1 MKLHRAVVVDDEIFT
16 RKGLIQLVD
25 WETCGF
31 EIVGEADNGEDALE
45 LISHIHPDLIITD
58 IRMPVLDGLELIRTV
73 LEWSSQHPA
82 FIIMSGYSDFAYAQ
96 QALRY
101 GVHDFILK
109 PVDDEDFSATL
120 RKLSERLHHEQQ
132 NAQRYQ
138 NHLTGGLLETL
149 MMNPV
154 DDTVVTQWEQQLRLE
169 EATYMYYVL
178 VELNDQHPWRSGDDS
193 VMLSLF
199 QFRELIEQA
208 LHRLMDGKYPLY
220 VHEHR
225 NRVGLIVPDF
235 FLECFETKVE
245 VFMKALQ
252 REIEGM
258 DSLRERSG
266 SRVFVYAGSA
276 VEQLRDIQQSYASAK
291 EAVLH
296 KYIHEHSGIVVNLQ
310 EEMPSLHNR
319 AICQDVLDHLTE
331 QVEEFRLEELHATI
345 NCLFS
350 SFREEHYAPE
360 AMKMSLH
367 QCVLSIVRV
376 IQNMQGNELSLQS
389 LEPMI
394 NWQDMNLSL
403 GELRRLFTSFAEES
417 GKYIRTLRKE
427 CQQGG
432 IQQIRAYI
440 EQHAAENISLKS
452 IAALFYMNPVYLGQL
467 FRKTYGVYFNE
478 FLLKLRIQEAK
489 RLLRQTDLRVY
500 EIAERVGFGSS
511 DYFVTQFEK
520 MAHVTPS
527 EYRNSLSAGHEPE
540 RSGK

>member
-1 MKLHRAVVVDDEIFT
+1 MKLHRAIVVDDETFT
-16 RKGLIQLVD
+16 RKGLLQLMD
-25 WETCGF
+25 WQACGF

-45 LISHIHPDLIITD
+45 LISRIHPDLVITD
-58 IRMPVLDGLELIRTV
+58 IRMPVLDGLELIRSV
-73 LEWSSQHPA
+73 LEQSTEHPA
-82 FIIMSGYSDFAYAQ
+82 FIILSGYSDFAYAQ
-96 QALRY
+96 QAIRY
-101 GVHDFILK
+101 GVHDFMLK
-109 PVDDEDFSATL
+109 PIDEGDFSATL
-120 RKLSERLHHEQQ
+120 RKLSERLHREQQ

-138 NHLTGGLLETL
+138 NHHAGGLLETV

-154 DDTVVTQWEQQLRLE
+154 DDVVVTQWEQQLRLG

-178 VELNDQHPWRSGDDS
+178 VELNDQHPWRSGDNNI
-193 VMLSLF
+193 MLSLF

-225 NRVGLIVPDF
+225 NRIGLIVPDF
-235 FLECFETKVE
+235 FLECFEGKVE

-258 DSLRERSG
+258 KTLKDQLG
-266 SRVFVYAGSA
+266 SRVFVYAGKP
-276 VEQLRDIQQSYASAK
+276 VNRLQDIQQSYACAK

-296 KYIHEHSGIVVNLQ
+296 KYIYDHNGIVVYLQ
-310 EEMPSLHNR
+310 EEMPPLHYKT
-319 AICQDVLDHLTE
+319 IPQDVLDRLTE
-331 QVEEFRLEELHATI
+331 QVEELRLDELRVAVDY
-345 NCLFS
+345 LFS
-350 SFREEHYAPE
+350 SFREECYAPE

-376 IQNMQGNELSLQS
+376 IQNMQGDERSLQS
-389 LEPMI
+389 LEPMM

-403 GELRRLFTSFAEES
+403 GELQRLFTAFAEES
-417 GKYIRTLRKE
+417 GRYIGVLRRD

-432 IQQIRAYI
+432 IQHIRAYI

-452 IAALFYMNPVYLGQL
+452 IAARFYMNPVYLGQL

-478 FLLKLRIQEAK
+478 FLLKLRVQEAK
-489 RLLRQTDLRVY
+489 RLLRQTDLRIY

-520 MAHVTPS
+520 MAHATPS
-527 EYRNSLSAGHEPE
+527 EYRNSLSIGDEPE
-540 RSGK
+540 RASE

>member
-1 MKLHRAVVVDDEIFT
+1 MKLHRAIVVDDETFT
-16 RKGLIQLVD
+16 RKGLLQLMD
-25 WETCGF
+25 WQACGF

-45 LISHIHPDLIITD
+45 LISRIHPDLVITD
-58 IRMPVLDGLELIRTV
+58 IRMPVLDGLELIRSV
-73 LEWSSQHPA
+73 LEQSTEHPA
-82 FIIMSGYSDFAYAQ
+82 FIILSGYSDFAYAQ
-96 QALRY
+96 QAIRY
-101 GVHDFILK
+101 GVHDFMLK
-109 PVDDEDFSATL
+109 PIDEGDFSATL
-120 RKLSERLHHEQQ
+120 RKLSERLHREQQ

-138 NHLTGGLLETL
+138 NHHAGGLLETV

-154 DDTVVTQWEQQLRLE
+154 DDVVVTQWEQQLRLG

-178 VELNDQHPWRSGDDS
+178 VELNDQHPWRSGADG

-225 NRVGLIVPDF
+225 NRIGLIVPDF
-235 FLECFETKVE
+235 FLGCFEGKVE

-258 DSLRERSG
+258 KTLKDQLG
-266 SRVFVYAGSA
+266 SRVFVYAGKP
-276 VEQLRDIQQSYASAK
+276 VNWLQDIQQSYACAK

-296 KYIHEHSGIVVNLQ
+296 KYIYDNSGIVVYLQ
-310 EEMPSLHNR
+310 EGMPPLHYKT
-319 AICQDVLDHLTE
+319 IPQDVLDRLTE
-331 QVEEFRLEELHATI
+331 QVEELRLDELRVAVDY
-345 NCLFS
+345 LFS
-350 SFREEHYAPE
+350 SFREECYAPE

-367 QCVLSIVRV
+367 QCLLSIVRV
-376 IQNMQGNELSLQS
+376 IQNMQGNERSLQS
-389 LEPMI
+389 LEPMM

-403 GELRRLFTSFAEES
+403 GELQRLFTAFAEES
-417 GKYIRTLRKE
+417 GRYIGVLRKD

-432 IQQIRAYI
+432 IQHIRAYI

-452 IAALFYMNPVYLGQL
+452 IAARFYMNPVYLGQL

-478 FLLKLRIQEAK
+478 FLLKLRVQEAK
-489 RLLRQTDLRVY
+489 RLLRQTDLRIY

-520 MAHVTPS
+520 MAHATPS
-527 EYRNSLSAGHEPE
+527 EYRNSLSIGDESERAGE
-540 RSGK
+540 

>member
-1 MKLHRAVVVDDEIFT
+1 MKLHRAIVVDDETFT
-16 RKGLIQLVD
+16 RKGLLQLMD
-25 WETCGF
+25 WQACGF

-45 LISHIHPDLIITD
+45 LISRIHPDLVITD
-58 IRMPVLDGLELIRTV
+58 IRMPVLDGLELIRSV
-73 LEWSSQHPA
+73 LEQSTEHPE
-82 FIIMSGYSDFAYAQ
+82 FIILSGYSDFAYAQ

-109 PVDDEDFSATL
+109 PIDEGDFSATL
-120 RKLSERLHHEQQ
+120 RKLSERLHREQQ

-138 NHLTGGLLETL
+138 NHHTGGLLETVI
-149 MMNPV
+149 MNQV
-154 DDTVVTQWEQQLRLE
+154 DDTSVTHWEQQLCLG

-178 VELNDQHPWRSGDDS
+178 VELNDQHPWRSGDDG

-199 QFRELIEQA
+199 QLRELIEQA
-208 LHRLMDGKYPLY
+208 LHLLMDGKYPLY

-225 NRVGLIVPDF
+225 NRIGLIVPDF
-235 FLECFETKVE
+235 FLECFEGKVE

-258 DSLRERSG
+258 KPLKDQLG
-266 SRVFVYAGSA
+266 SRVFIYAGKP
-276 VEQLRDIQQSYASAK
+276 VNRLQNIQQSYASAK

-296 KYIHEHSGIVVNLQ
+296 KYIHDHSGIVTYLQ
-310 EEMPSLHNR
+310 EAMPPLHYKN
-319 AICQDVLDHLTE
+319 IHQDVLDRLTE
-331 QVEEFRLEELHATI
+331 QVEELRLDELRGTVDY
-345 NCLFS
+345 LFS
-350 SFREEHYAPE
+350 SFREEYYAPE

-376 IQNMQGNELSLQS
+376 IQNMQGNERSLQS
-389 LEPMI
+389 LEPMM

-403 GELRRLFTSFAEES
+403 GELQRLFTAFAEES
-417 GKYIRTLRKE
+417 GRYIGVLRKD

-432 IQQIRAYI
+432 IQNIRAYI
-440 EQHAAENISLKS
+440 EQHAAENISLKN
-452 IAALFYMNPVYLGQL
+452 IAARFYMNPVYLGQL

-478 FLLKLRIQEAK
+478 FLLKLRVQEAK
-489 RLLRQTDLRVY
+489 RLLRQTDLRIY

-520 MAHVTPS
+520 MTQATPS
-527 EYRNSLSAGHEPE
+527 EYRNSLSVGNEPE
-540 RSGK
+540 RAGE

>member
-1 MKLHRAVVVDDEIFT
+1 MKLHRAIVVDDETFT
-16 RKGLIQLVD
+16 RKGLLQLMD
-25 WETCGF
+25 WQACGF

-45 LISHIHPDLIITD
+45 LISRIHPDLVITD
-58 IRMPVLDGLELIRTV
+58 IRMPVLDGLELIRSV
-73 LEWSSQHPA
+73 LEQSTEHPA
-82 FIIMSGYSDFAYAQ
+82 FIILSGYSDFAYAQ
-96 QALRY
+96 QAIRY
-101 GVHDFILK
+101 GVHDFMLK
-109 PVDDEDFSATL
+109 PIDEGDFSATL
-120 RKLSERLHHEQQ
+120 RKLSERLHREQQ

-138 NHLTGGLLETL
+138 NHHAGGLLETV

-154 DDTVVTQWEQQLRLE
+154 DDVVVTQWEQQLRLG

-178 VELNDQHPWRSGDDS
+178 VELNDQHPWRSGDNNI
-193 VMLSLF
+193 MLSLF

-208 LHRLMDGKYPLY
+208 LHRLMNGKYPLY

-225 NRVGLIVPDF
+225 NRIGLIVPDF
-235 FLECFETKVE
+235 FLECFEGKVE

-258 DSLRERSG
+258 KTLKDQLG
-266 SRVFVYAGSA
+266 SRVFVYAGKP
-276 VEQLRDIQQSYASAK
+276 VNRLQDIQQSYACAK

-296 KYIHEHSGIVVNLQ
+296 KYIYDHGGIVVYLQ
-310 EEMPSLHNR
+310 EEMPPLHYKT
-319 AICQDVLDHLTE
+319 IPQDVLDRLTE
-331 QVEEFRLEELHATI
+331 QVEELRLDELRVAVDY
-345 NCLFS
+345 LFS
-350 SFREEHYAPE
+350 SFREECYAPE

-376 IQNMQGNELSLQS
+376 IQNMQGDERSLQS
-389 LEPMI
+389 LEPMM

-403 GELRRLFTSFAEES
+403 GELQRLFTAFAEES
-417 GKYIRTLRKE
+417 GRYIGVLRKD

-432 IQQIRAYI
+432 IQHIRAYI

-452 IAALFYMNPVYLGQL
+452 IAARFYMNPVYLGQL

-478 FLLKLRIQEAK
+478 FLLKLRVQQAK
-489 RLLRQTDLRVY
+489 RLLRQTDLRIY

-520 MAHVTPS
+520 MAHATPS
-527 EYRNSLSAGHEPE
+527 EYRNSLIVGNESERAGE
-540 RSGK
+540 

>member
-1 MKLHRAVVVDDEIFT
+1 MKLHRAIVVDDEIFT

-45 LISHIHPDLIITD
+45 LISRLHPDLIITD
-58 IRMPVLDGLELIRTV
+58 IRMPVLDGLELIRSV
-73 LEWSSQHPA
+73 LERGTQHPA
-82 FIIMSGYSDFAYAQ
+82 FIIMSGYSDFTYAQ

-120 RKLSERLHHEQQ
+120 RKLSERLHREQQ

-138 NHLTGGLLETL
+138 HHLTGGLLETM

-154 DDTVVTQWEQQLRLE
+154 DDAVVTHWEQQLRLG
-169 EATYMYYVL
+169 EATCMYYVL
-178 VELNDQHPWRSGDDS
+178 VELNDQHPWRSGDDG

-235 FLECFETKVE
+235 FLEGFGAKVE
-245 VFMKALQ
+245 LFMKALQ
-252 REIEGM
+252 QEIEGM
-258 DSLRERSG
+258 ESVKNQLG
-266 SRVFVYAGSA
+266 IRVFVYAGSP
-276 VEQLRDIQQSYASAK
+276 VNRLRDIQQSYASAK

-296 KYIHEHSGIVVNLQ
+296 KYIHDPSGIVIFLQ
-310 EEMPSLHNR
+310 DEMPSLHFR
-319 AICQDVLDHLTE
+319 TIRQDVLDSLTE
-331 QVEEFRLEELHATI
+331 QIEELQLEELRATVGY
-345 NCLFS
+345 LFS
-350 SFREEHYAPE
+350 SFREEYYAPE

-376 IQNMQGNELSLQS
+376 IQNMQGNERSLQS

-403 GELRRLFTSFAEES
+403 GELQRLFTAFAEES
-417 GKYIRTLRKE
+417 GKYIGTLRKE

-432 IQQIRAYI
+432 IQHIRAYI

-452 IAALFYMNPVYLGQL
+452 IAAHFYMNPVYLGQL

-478 FLLKLRIQEAK
+478 FLLKLRVQEAK
-489 RLLRQTDLRVY
+489 RLLRQTDLRIY

-520 MAHVTPS
+520 LAHVTPS
-527 EYRNSLSAGHEPE
+527 EYRNSLSAGYEPE
-540 RSGK
+540 RSGE

>member
-1 MKLHRAVVVDDEIFT
+1 MKLHRAIVVDDETFT
-16 RKGLIQLVD
+16 RKGLLQLMD
-25 WETCGF
+25 WQACGF

-45 LISHIHPDLIITD
+45 LISRIHPDLVITD
-58 IRMPVLDGLELIRTV
+58 IRMPVLDGLELIRSV
-73 LEWSSQHPA
+73 LEQSTEHPA
-82 FIIMSGYSDFAYAQ
+82 FIILSGYSDFAYAQ
-96 QALRY
+96 QAIRY
-101 GVHDFILK
+101 GVHDFMLK
-109 PVDDEDFSATL
+109 PIDEGDFSATL
-120 RKLSERLHHEQQ
+120 RKLSERLHREQQ

-138 NHLTGGLLETL
+138 NHHAGGLLETV

-154 DDTVVTQWEQQLRLE
+154 DDVVVTQWEQQLRLG

-178 VELNDQHPWRSGDDS
+178 VELNDQHPWRSGDDG

-225 NRVGLIVPDF
+225 NRIGLIVPDF
-235 FLECFETKVE
+235 FLGCFEGKVE

-258 DSLRERSG
+258 KTLKDQLG
-266 SRVFVYAGSA
+266 SRVFVYAGKP
-276 VEQLRDIQQSYASAK
+276 VNWLQDIQQSYACAK

-296 KYIHEHSGIVVNLQ
+296 KYIYDNSGIVVYLQ
-310 EEMPSLHNR
+310 EGMPPLHYKT
-319 AICQDVLDHLTE
+319 IPQDVLDRLTE
-331 QVEEFRLEELHATI
+331 QVEELRLDELRVAVDY
-345 NCLFS
+345 LFS
-350 SFREEHYAPE
+350 SFREECYAPE

-367 QCVLSIVRV
+367 QCLLSIVRV
-376 IQNMQGNELSLQS
+376 IQNMQGNERSLQS
-389 LEPMI
+389 LEPMM

-403 GELRRLFTSFAEES
+403 GELQRLFTAFAEES
-417 GKYIRTLRKE
+417 GRYIGVLRKD

-432 IQQIRAYI
+432 IQHIRAYI

-452 IAALFYMNPVYLGQL
+452 IAARFYMNPVYLGQL

-478 FLLKLRIQEAK
+478 FLLKLRVQEAK
-489 RLLRQTDLRVY
+489 RLLRQTDLRIY

-520 MAHVTPS
+520 MAHATPS
-527 EYRNSLSAGHEPE
+527 EYRNSLSIGDESERAGE
-540 RSGK
+540 

>member
-1 MKLHRAVVVDDEIFT
+1 MKLHRAIVVDDETFT
-16 RKGLIQLVD
+16 RKGLLQLMD
-25 WETCGF
+25 WQACGF

-45 LISHIHPDLIITD
+45 LISRIHPDLVITD
-58 IRMPVLDGLELIRTV
+58 IRMPVLDGLELIRSV
-73 LEWSSQHPA
+73 LEQSTEHPA
-82 FIIMSGYSDFAYAQ
+82 FIILSGYSDFAYAQ
-96 QALRY
+96 QAIRY
-101 GVHDFILK
+101 GVHDFMLK
-109 PVDDEDFSATL
+109 PIDEGDFSATL
-120 RKLSERLHHEQQ
+120 RKLSERLHREQQ

-138 NHLTGGLLETL
+138 NHHAGGLLETV

-154 DDTVVTQWEQQLRLE
+154 DDVVVTQWEQQLRLG

-178 VELNDQHPWRSGDDS
+178 VELNDQHPWRSGDNNI
-193 VMLSLF
+193 MLSLF

-225 NRVGLIVPDF
+225 NRIGLIVPDF
-235 FLECFETKVE
+235 FLGCFEGKVE

-258 DSLRERSG
+258 QTLKDQLG
-266 SRVFVYAGSA
+266 SRVFVYAGKP
-276 VEQLRDIQQSYASAK
+276 VNRLQDIQQSYACAK

-296 KYIHEHSGIVVNLQ
+296 KYIYDHSGIVVYLQ
-310 EEMPSLHNR
+310 EEMPPLHYKT
-319 AICQDVLDHLTE
+319 IPQDVLDRLTE
-331 QVEEFRLEELHATI
+331 QVEELRLDELRVAVDY
-345 NCLFS
+345 LFS
-350 SFREEHYAPE
+350 SFREECYAPE

-367 QCVLSIVRV
+367 QCLLSIVRV
-376 IQNMQGNELSLQS
+376 IQNMQGDERSLQS
-389 LEPMI
+389 LEPMM

-403 GELRRLFTSFAEES
+403 GELQRLFTAFAEES
-417 GKYIRTLRKE
+417 GRYIGALRKD

-432 IQQIRAYI
+432 IQHIRAYI

-452 IAALFYMNPVYLGQL
+452 IAARFYMNPVYLGQL

-478 FLLKLRIQEAK
+478 FLLKLRVQEAK
-489 RLLRQTDLRVY
+489 RLLRQTDLRIY

-520 MAHVTPS
+520 MAHATPS
-527 EYRNSLSAGHEPE
+527 EYRNSLSIGDEPE
-540 RSGK
+540 RASE

>member
-1 MKLHRAVVVDDEIFT
+1 MKLHRAIVVDDETFT
-16 RKGLIQLVD
+16 RKGLLQLMD
-25 WETCGF
+25 WQACGF

-45 LISHIHPDLIITD
+45 LISRIHPDLVITD
-58 IRMPVLDGLELIRTV
+58 IRMPVLDGLELIRSV
-73 LEWSSQHPA
+73 LEQSTEHPA
-82 FIIMSGYSDFAYAQ
+82 FIILSGYSDFAYAQ
-96 QALRY
+96 QAIRY
-101 GVHDFILK
+101 GVHDFMLK
-109 PVDDEDFSATL
+109 PIDEGDFSATL
-120 RKLSERLHHEQQ
+120 RKLSERLHREQQ

-138 NHLTGGLLETL
+138 NHHAGGLLETV

-154 DDTVVTQWEQQLRLE
+154 DDVVVTQWEQQLRLG

-178 VELNDQHPWRSGDDS
+178 VELNDQHPWRSGADG

-225 NRVGLIVPDF
+225 NRIGLIVPDF
-235 FLECFETKVE
+235 FLGCFEGKVE

-258 DSLRERSG
+258 KTLKGQLG
-266 SRVFVYAGSA
+266 SRVFVYAGKP
-276 VEQLRDIQQSYASAK
+276 VNRLQDIQQSYACAK

-296 KYIHEHSGIVVNLQ
+296 KYIYDNSGIVVYLR
-310 EEMPSLHNR
+310 EGMPPLHYKT
-319 AICQDVLDHLTE
+319 IPQDVLDRLTE
-331 QVEEFRLEELHATI
+331 QVEELRLDELRVAVDY
-345 NCLFS
+345 LFS
-350 SFREEHYAPE
+350 SFREECYAPE

-367 QCVLSIVRV
+367 QCLLSIVRV
-376 IQNMQGNELSLQS
+376 IQNMQGNERSLQS
-389 LEPMI
+389 LEPMM

-403 GELRRLFTSFAEES
+403 GELQRLFTAFAEES
-417 GKYIRTLRKE
+417 GRYIGVLRKD

-432 IQQIRAYI
+432 IQHIRAYI

-452 IAALFYMNPVYLGQL
+452 IAARFYMNPVYLGQL

-478 FLLKLRIQEAK
+478 FLLKLRVQEAK
-489 RLLRQTDLRVY
+489 RLLRQTDLRIY

-520 MAHVTPS
+520 MAHATPS
-527 EYRNSLSAGHEPE
+527 EYRNSLIVGNESERAGE
-540 RSGK
+540 